1 VENDMRRFLTLLLT
15 LVPALGACS
24 SKGDSCS
31 DVVLTPGGP
40 VAKACVHQIPDG
52 ATVTTG
58 DDGATT
64 VWLDGKV
71 VATYP
76 PCPCADANTC
86 VDRNGATH
94 SLGHPW
100 TDGCTVCSCGDLG
113 DGTLSPVCTHNA
125 CPPDG
130 SADAL

>member
-1 VENDMRRFLTLLLT
+1 MQRFLTLLLT

-24 SKGDSCS
+24 SKSDTCS

-40 VAKACVHQIPDG
+40 VAKACVHEVPNG
-52 ATVTTG
+52 ATVTT
-58 DDGATT
+58 DDAGTST
-64 VWLDGKV
+64 VTVDGSV

-76 PCPCADANTC
+76 PCPCTGVHTC
-86 VDRNGATH
+86 TDRSGATH
-94 SLGHPW
+94 AFGQPW
-100 TDGCTVCSCGDLG
+100 TDGCQVCSCGDLG
-113 DGTLSPVCTHNA
+113 DGMLSPVCSHNA